1 MSKKDV
7 NTYFN
12 KICEDYHE
20 LIETLHEMEEE
31 ASKGLLSPEKLQQMK
46 DYIEPIKINWQ
57 RISYIMY
64 LLNKPQKK
72 TKVNRYKNQ
81 NYKLIHENST
91 LNDVHKE
98 NYDYINKIKQD
109 IRTS

>member
-20 LIETLHEMEEE
+20 LIETLHEIEEE

-81 NYKLIHENST
+81 NQKLIHENST

>member
-31 ASKGLLSPEKLQQMK
+31 ANKGLLSPEKL
-46 DYIEPIKINWQ
+46 
-57 RISYIMY
+57 
-64 LLNKPQKK
+64 
-72 TKVNRYKNQ
+72 
-81 NYKLIHENST
+81 
-91 LNDVHKE
+91 
-98 NYDYINKIKQD
+98 
-109 IRTS
+109 

>member
-7 NTYFN
+7 NAYFN

-72 TKVNRYKNQ
+72 AKVNKYKNQ
-81 NYKLIHENST
+81 NQKLIHENST

>member
-72 TKVNRYKNQ
+72 MKVNRYKNQ
-81 NYKLIHENST
+81 NQKLIHENST
-91 LNDVHKE
+91 LDDVHKE